1 MKSIKRLFL
10 VLLVLL
16 SAKHGSSQTAENE
29 KYEEV
34 TKRITTLYNKQ
45 DYKGIYSLFSPSF
58 KKEMS
63 EEDLT
68 TFLSGTLKAN
78 YGRMKSITFVKKE
91 GRDRFYRVDFDKGS
105 LELTLVCNPE
115 YLIDGLFFQPPPDTT
130 PERRSEYKSGNRKQT
145 ELDNEVDRI
154 VTGYM
159 SNSITA
165 GLSIVVIKD
174 DSTFFYHYGETKK
187 GSGNLPC
194 DTTIYEI
201 GSVSK
206 TFTGLLLAKALED
219 KKLALDD
226 DIRTYLPASCS
237 KLAYK
242 KQPITIKHLVNHT
255 SGLPRVTDD
264 LEKQP
269 DYDSLNPYKN
279 YSRQMVYD
287 YLGDLKLKV
296 APGSVQD
303 YSNTGMALLGI
314 IIEKVYDMSY
324 ADLVEQYIAR
334 PFEMKHTFVNVP
346 GGLDFLFANGYDSE
360 GNETPHWDLG
370 DLAGAGG
377 IKSTISDMS
386 KYMIAQ
392 LKDEK
397 DFVRLS
403 HQSTWQNGA
412 SGTQL
417 AWFTQKL
424 RPGYELVWHNGG
436 TFGFVSFCGFFK
448 EKQLGVV
455 VLCNTSLE
463 GEADEIGVRILQ
475 YLQK

>member
-1 MKSIKRLFL
+1 MKKMKRLFL
-10 VLLVLL
+10 VLLLL
-16 SAKHGSSQTAENE
+16 LAAKHGMAQTAGNE
-29 KYEEV
+29 KYEEI

-45 DYKGIYSLFSPSF
+45 DYKGIYRLFSSAF

-68 TFLSGTLKAN
+68 AFLSGTLEEN
-78 YGRMKSITFVKKE
+78 YGRMKNFTFVKRE
-91 GRDRFYRVDFDKGS
+91 GREQFYQVDFDKGS
-105 LELTLVCNPE
+105 LELTLVCNADN
-115 YLIDGLFFQPPPDTT
+115 LIDGLFFLPPPDTS
-130 PERRSEYKSGNRKQT
+130 PERRSEYNSSNRKQT
-145 ELDNEVDRI
+145 DLDNEVDRI
-154 VTGYM
+154 VSGYM
-159 SNSITA
+159 SNSRSA
-165 GLSIVVIKD
+165 GLSIAIVTGGSV
-174 DSTFFYHYGETKK
+174 SFYHYGETKK

-206 TFTGLLLAKALED
+206 TFTGLLLAKAMED
-219 KKLALDD
+219 KKLTLDD

-242 KQPITIKHLVNHT
+242 KQPITIRHLVNHT

-279 YSRQMVYD
+279 YSRQMVFD
-287 YLGDLKLKV
+287 YLSHLKLKV

-314 IIEKVYDMSY
+314 IIEKVYNRSY

-334 PFEMKHTFVNVP
+334 PFGMKHTFVNVP
-346 GGLDFLFANGYDSE
+346 DSLDLLFARGYDSE

-386 KYMIAQ
+386 KYMMAQ

-417 AWFTQKL
+417 AWFTQQI